1 MVGDESKHYIN
12 GVIEMKIDVAVY
24 TAQEGYSWQNGTAIS
39 IQKLK
44 EYKGCIGKFPTP
56 DEESFPFGGVFLS
69 DESVVFYRYHI
80 AKKID
85 FRGRDAL
92 YCVLGVI
99 PKDEAARVDPKALFS
114 LPEFADVMKPFPT
127 QSDISTAFSENTPEW
142 LKGLEG
148 VILDVRISG
157 SLDDMKFAVKKEPV
171 KVPEPVK
178 QEKPAVIPKKE
189 TPVVIETRPD
199 KVEPKVDL
207 IAPTPKIDPSLLKV
221 SPAFSENAKS
231 KEKAKRKVW
240 YKNPRMIIIGAVA
253 LLTVSALVALGI
265 YLTYKVCGSKS
276 DESSGELEDRNS
288 RIVEAKEVSTEQEQ
302 AIMPMRENNPDI
314 RSSSK

>member
-1 MVGDESKHYIN
+1 
-12 GVIEMKIDVAVY
+12 MKIDVAVY

-142 LKGLEG
+142 FKGLEG
-148 VILDVRISG
+148 MTLDVRISG

-178 QEKPAVIPKKE
+178 QENPAIIQKKE
-189 TPVVIETRPD
+189 STVTVVTRSEN
-199 KVEPKVDL
+199 VEPKVDL

-221 SPAFSENAKS
+221 SPAVSGSAKS
-231 KEKAKRKVW
+231 KGKANPKVW

-265 YLTYKVCGSKS
+265 YLTYKVCGTKS
-276 DESSGELEDRNS
+276 NESSGKLEDQNS
-288 RIVEAKEVSTEQEQ
+288 RTGEVIKVSTEKKEIKQER
-302 AIMPMRENNPDI
+302 ARMPMKPARKSNSGVRN
-314 RSSSK
+314 SSK